1 MNWLT
6 IVICL
11 AGLVALYFLPTTTP
25 FYPLETAV
33 QHVGEQ
39 VTTNGFSTW
48 SQLCDKKVCIKTY
61 NLRVIGQVTVTGT
74 IEKKGGET
82 RIIVRRIE

>member
-1 MNWLT
+1 MNWLL
-6 IVICL
+6 IAICL
-11 AGLVALYFLPTTTP
+11 AALCALYFLPTATQ
-25 FYPLETAV
+25 FYQLETAI

-61 NLRVIGQVTVTGT
+61 NLRKIGQVTVTGT

-82 RIIVRRIE
+82 RIIVQRIE